1 MNYKN
6 YTRQKC
12 DTNGYDTFIV
22 FLGILLILFLF
33 CFPLKMQYVKNWPPF
48 IWILKS
54 LIGGSMS
61 PANPWL
67 CCQQQLLLS

>member
-1 MNYKN
+1 MNYEN

-33 CFPLKMQYVKNWPPF
+33 CFPLKMQYVKN
-48 IWILKS
+48 
-54 LIGGSMS
+54 
-61 PANPWL
+61 
-67 CCQQQLLLS
+67 

>member
-22 FLGILLILFLF
+22 FSVNFAYSVSFLF
-33 CFPLKMQYVKNWPPF
+33 SIKDAICKE
-48 IWILKS
+48 
-54 LIGGSMS
+54 LIGH
-61 PANPWL
+61 
-67 CCQQQLLLS
+67 LLYGYLKV